1 MDEVMSSSL
10 CSFASYECFYLSTL
24 HWNPDIDQP
33 QRQSH
38 WQPVSLEES
47 GLVLIFVFLPAWL
60 HPAGLLVMKWLVLWE
75 HS

>member
-33 QRQSH
+33 QCQSH

-47 GLVLIFVFLPAWL
+47 
-60 HPAGLLVMKWLVLWE
+60 
-75 HS
+75 